1 MRGLPYR
8 CLLASKAARTSILQ
22 SAVALQMRRFRAPTP
37 RVEPARRH
45 PQRPT
50 HLADS
55 EGGPLRRDPGKLYCW
70 CFAKKAA
77 AFFRIS
83 HSVRSSRFSFRNRD
97 SSSRSAVVR
106 PVRPSRSVRAC
117 STQLRNDDSVS
128 PRSRAAAATVFPSSS
143 TSRTA
148 LVLKSSVKLRRV
160 RLGFRS
166 AMVGIVSAFR
176 KMSTESDQAQFLIDT
191 RKKPVMVRTSFTI
204 TNPKTSREAGARAV
218 KVFCSRASRNC
229 RSRRDCDADLWTG
242 ALPAAA
248 RRLAP

>member
-176 KMSTESDQAQFLIDT
+176 KMSTESDQAHVDGRRHT
-191 RKKPVMVRTSFTI
+191 ACAVVEVSMSKKRNAEAAYREVCRKMGSAPFRRVVGEFP
-204 TNPKTSREAGARAV
+204 NGVEAI
-218 KVFCSRASRNC
+218 
-229 RSRRDCDADLWTG
+229 
-242 ALPAAA
+242 AAM
-248 RRLAP
+248 